1 LTPTRSPLGGTAGGI
16 RSRLAPA
23 DAWLKRVRL
32 VKPIV
37 FAASLI
43 PLAYLA
49 WMAAANDLGAN
60 PIEKIE
66 DFFGKW
72 ALRFLMFTLAVTPA
86 RRLFGWNALVR
97 YRRMLGLFAFFYA
110 CLHVSSY
117 IGLDM
122 YFDVGDIV
130 DDVIDRL
137 WITIGMATFLMLVA
151 LAVTSTKGWIRRL
164 GGARWNRLH
173 QLTYVVA
180 VTGSIH
186 YLLSVKKDIE
196 EPLLFGAIFGA
207 IFFLRWWTSRRAFQM
222 TAVAPARAEVQRRA
236 GAA

>member
-1 LTPTRSPLGGTAGGI
+1 LTPTGSPLERAPGGI
-16 RSRLAPA
+16 RGRLAPV
-23 DAWLKRVRL
+23 DRWLKRVRV

-37 FAASLI
+37 FVASLA

-66 DFFGKW
+66 DHFGKW
-72 ALRFLMFTLAVTPA
+72 ALRFLMITLAVTPV

-130 DDVIDRL
+130 DDVVDRL
-137 WITIGMATFLMLVA
+137 WITIGMATFLMMVA

-173 QLTYVVA
+173 QLTYVAA
-180 VTGSIH
+180 VSGSIH

-196 EPLLFGAIFGA
+196 EPLLFGSIFAA
-207 IFFLRWWTSRRAFQM
+207 IFFLRWWTSRRHFQV
-222 TAVAPARAEVQRRA
+222 AAIAPARAEVERRA

>member
-1 LTPTRSPLGGTAGGI
+1 MDR
-16 RSRLAPA
+16 
-23 DAWLKRVRL
+23 WLRRVRI

-37 FAASLI
+37 FIASLI
-43 PLAYLA
+43 PLAVLA
-49 WMAAANDLGAN
+49 WMAGSDALGAN

-66 DFFGKW
+66 DYNGEW
-72 ALRFLMFTLAVTPA
+72 ALRFLMFTLAVTPL
-86 RRLFGWNALVR
+86 RRLLGWNALVR

-110 CLHVSSY
+110 CLHVSAY

-130 DDVIDRL
+130 DDVVDRL
-137 WITIGMATFLMLVA
+137 WITIGMATFLMLLA
-151 LAVTSTKGWIRRL
+151 LAVTSTTGWIRRL

-173 QLTYVVA
+173 QLIYVAA
-180 VTGSIH
+180 VTGSAH

-196 EPLLFGAIFGA
+196 EPLFFAAIFGV
-207 IFFLRWWTSRRAFQM
+207 IFLLRWWTGREAFRPP
-222 TAVAPARAEVQRRA
+222 VATPARAEVARRA